1 MLRILGNPQRL
12 CDRLSR
18 RDWLQ
23 VGGLGAL
30 GLTLGDYF
38 RLKEAQAT
46 ETATGGG
53 FGKAKACI
61 LLFLY
66 GSPSQLETF
75 DVKPEAPEG
84 IRGELGTIPTT
95 IPGYRVGELL
105 PNISRVMD
113 KVSVVRSLTHPY
125 PVHGVA
131 YATTGV
137 PAIDPAMELNPR
149 DVRHWPYV
157 GSVATYLNEKRD
169 RERRQVPDN
178 IALPFPFS
186 SQREGEVPRAGPYP
200 SWLGGAYQ
208 PHFTEFVG
216 EATRTFTKTLGARQL
231 DVREPYM
238 GITPDSRFTL
248 GPAATL
254 PADITAER
262 FARRRSLLEQL
273 ADGRRAVDAAGGP
286 GEFDKH
292 RELAYSLV
300 ASDRVGHALDVR
312 QESAPVR
319 DRYGMTLFGQSCL
332 AARRLVEAG
341 SRFVTVFWDEYGL
354 AGSAWDTHSNH
365 YPRMKEELCPGFD
378 RGYAGLITDLDERG
392 LLDETLVL
400 CISEHGRT
408 PKLANVSGGGRDHWS
423 RAYSAVLAGGG
434 VARGA
439 VLGRTDK
446 IASDVQERPVSPK
459 DILATS
465 YHLLGIDPETLLSDR
480 LGRPLALTPN
490 GRVLSE
496 ILA

>member
-1 MLRILGNPQRL
+1 M
-12 CDRLSR
+12 
-18 RDWLQ
+18 
-23 VGGLGAL
+23 
-30 GLTLGDYF
+30 
-38 RLKEAQAT
+38 
-46 ETATGGG
+46 
-53 FGKAKACI
+53 
-61 LLFLY
+61 
-66 GSPSQLETF
+66 
-75 DVKPEAPEG
+75 
-84 IRGELGTIPTT
+84 
-95 IPGYRVGELL
+95 
-105 PNISRVMD
+105 
-113 KVSVVRSLTHPY
+113 
-125 PVHGVA
+125 GV
-131 YATTGV
+131 
-137 PAIDPAMELNPR
+137 
-149 DVRHWPYV
+149 
-157 GSVATYLNEKRD
+157 
-169 RERRQVPDN
+169 
-178 IALPFPFS
+178 
-186 SQREGEVPRAGPYP
+186 
-200 SWLGGAYQ
+200 
-208 PHFTEFVG
+208 
-216 EATRTFTKTLGARQL
+216 
-231 DVREPYM
+231 
-238 GITPDSRFTL
+238 TPDSRFTL

-254 PADITAER
+254 PADISAER
-262 FARRRSLLEQL
+262 FTRRRSLLEQL
-273 ADGRRAVDAAGGP
+273 DAGRRAVDAAGGP

-434 VARGA
+434 VTRGA

-459 DILATS
+459 DVLATS